1 MSDIANI
8 IDETLPD
15 ETDRRMDELLSTI
28 GESSYD
34 KLADTLV
41 EKFGLELDEVDHHP
55 LNIKAVIKG
64 RQITFAKSVSWPSRT
79 FMLLH
84 SLGHYYFICEAKS
97 KNIERYAYIYDL
109 RGVQAALHYYE
120 HEGSANGLDAPPEM
134 TDEKRKDRVSFEV
147 GANNFAVEMLRS
159 LGLSAYV
166 PIIRTYEAGDIHYIV
181 DVSRYG
187 KQAITS
193 SDRDYLQKYVFA
205 GHSVD
210 PADAYDDGVFDA
222 SLFDVDAIDWT
233 FLEDIKL
240 EIHFF

>member
-15 ETDRRMDELLSTI
+15 ETERHMDELLSTI

-34 KLADTLV
+34 KLIAALV

-64 RQITFAKSVSWPSRT
+64 RKTTFAKSVSWPSRT

-84 SLGHYYFICEAKS
+84 SLGHYYFICEAKR

-193 SDRDYLQKYVFA
+193 SDIDYLQKYVFA

-210 PADAYDDGVFDA
+210 PSDAYDDGVFDA

>member
-15 ETDRRMDELLSTI
+15 ETDRHMDELLSTI

-34 KLADTLV
+34 KLTDALV
-41 EKFGLELDEVDHHP
+41 GKFGLELEEVDHHP
-55 LNIKAVIKG
+55 LNIKAIIKG
-64 RQITFAKSVSWPSRT
+64 RKIAFAKSVSWPSRT

-84 SLGHYYFICEAKS
+84 SLGHYYFICEAKR

-159 LGLSAYV
+159 LGLSAFV

-193 SDRDYLQKYVFA
+193 SDL
-205 GHSVD
+205 GSG
-210 PADAYDDGVFDA
+210 P
-222 SLFDVDAIDWT
+222 
-233 FLEDIKL
+233 IKL
-240 EIHFF
+240 LAGRVIV

>member
-8 IDETLPD
+8 IDQKLSD
-15 ETDRRMDELLSTI
+15 DTDRRLGELLSAI
-28 GESSYD
+28 GGFSYD
-34 KLADTLV
+34 KLTDTLGD
-41 EKFGLELDEVDHHP
+41 KFGLELDEVDHHP
-55 LNIKAVIKG
+55 LNIKAIIKG
-64 RQITFAKSVSWPSRT
+64 RKITFARSVSWPSRT

-84 SLGHYYFICEAKS
+84 SLGHYYFICEAKR

-120 HEGSANGLDAPPEM
+120 HEGSASGLDAPPEM
-134 TDEKRKDRVSFEV
+134 TDAKRKDRVSFEV

-193 SDRDYLQKYVFA
+193 SDIDYLQKYVFA

-233 FLEDIKL
+233 VLEDIKL

>member
-15 ETDRRMDELLSTI
+15 ETDRHMDELLSTI

-34 KLADTLV
+34 KLTDALMG
-41 EKFGLELDEVDHHP
+41 KFGLDLDEVDHHP
-55 LNIKAVIKG
+55 LNIKAIIKG
-64 RQITFAKSVSWPSRT
+64 RKITFARSVSWPSRT

-84 SLGHYYFICEAKS
+84 SLGHYYFICEAKR

-147 GANNFAVEMLRS
+147 GANMREPSSATGQSRWSSCRGPQSTNWQARKRRPGSIVRLRRV
-159 LGLSAYV
+159 GMA
-166 PIIRTYEAGDIHYIV
+166 PCATWDMGG
-181 DVSRYG
+181 RYG
-187 KQAITS
+187 PRS
-193 SDRDYLQKYVFA
+193 RRGGS
-205 GHSVD
+205 G
-210 PADAYDDGVFDA
+210 
-222 SLFDVDAIDWT
+222 
-233 FLEDIKL
+233 
-240 EIHFF
+240 

>member
-15 ETDRRMDELLSTI
+15 ETGRRMGELLLAI

-34 KLADTLV
+34 KLTTALV
-41 EKFGLELDEVDHHP
+41 EKFGLDLDEVDHHP
-55 LNIKAVIKG
+55 LNIKAIIKG
-64 RQITFAKSVSWPSRT
+64 RKITFAKSVSWPSRT

-84 SLGHYYFICEAKS
+84 SLGHYYFICEAKR

-120 HEGSANGLDAPPEM
+120 HEGSGNGLDAPPEM

-193 SDRDYLQKYVFA
+193 SDIDYLQKYVFA

-210 PADAYDDGVFDA
+210 PGDAYDDGVFDA